1 MPRIAR
7 TVDDI
12 VIEFASRQSQPV
24 LDRYIAG
31 QDVPVEELRRVWRDT
46 TKVAGWESP
55 VYARWLET
63 IRDVNRGLPATH
75 KSGVLAGDT
84 KVDWSRIHT
93 HKQWVA
99 LGTTISPSP
108 A

>member
-55 VYARWLET
+55 VYARWLEA

-84 KVDWSRIHT
+84 KVELVPYFCALCKHWSNRLSC
-93 HKQWVA
+93 A
-99 LGTTISPSP
+99 TT
-108 A
+108 